1 MTFTQYNADELAAE
15 RALEWWQAMPE
26 SVEIS
31 FCTMDDIAFDEHG
44 NILGDIGFS
53 LDNRD
58 KWLLRLDG
66 NNGILYEKRD
76 CNPSRSRA
84 IVTVSNDSKRYR
96 NRMIAKRE
104 KRSNQP
110 LHSPQ
115 ECYRMAEVEIEKLTN
130 QIERTE
136 KMAITMTLTETMFK
150 AAFSD
155 MGRGDQFSNA
165 GLSAL
170 YNYLDQMSDDSGE
183 NIELDVIALCCDYS
197 EVSETNL
204 ITEYGY
210 MISGEYDL
218 DDEDALQECIDD
230 ILSILEDETMVITVD
245 DYRLESPSYI
255 VQAFQSHYIA
265 LTSP

>member
-44 NILGDIGFS
+44 NILGDIDFS

-76 CNPSRSRA
+76 CNPSKSRA

-96 NRMIAKRE
+96 DRMIAKRE

-130 QIERTE
+130 QIERKE
-136 KMAITMTLTETMFK
+136 KMSITMTITETMFK
-150 AAFSD
+150 AAFAD
-155 MGRGDQFSNA
+155 MGRQDNFSHA

-170 YNYLDQMSDDSGE
+170 FDYLEGLSEDTGE
-183 NIELDVIALCCDYS
+183 SVELDVIALCCDYS
-197 EVSETNL
+197 EVSESNL
-204 ITEYGY
+204 IAEYGH
-210 MISGEYDL
+210 MLPEEYNL
-218 DDEDALQECIDD
+218 DDEDELQECIDD
-230 ILSILEDETMVITVD
+230 IVSELEDYTTVIPVT
-245 DYRLESPSYI
+245 DYRCESPSYI
-255 VQAFQSHYIA
+255 IQAF
-265 LTSP
+265 